1 VDLASSLTVG
11 GARYYDSSRM
21 TTAVLCIG
29 TELTRGEINNT
40 NATWLCEELT
50 LIGHEVAETVV
61 VPDDRAAIRAVLQR
75 LGAAHGVIVSTGG
88 LGPTTDDITS
98 ECAAAVLGVP
108 LERHEQSLDA
118 IRARFARFGRPMTA
132 SNAKQ
137 ADFPRGAAILPNPNG
152 TAPGFAV
159 SIGKARAFFM
169 PGVPGEM
176 KPMFANFIAPELRAL
191 VTGGSHQVRLRTF
204 GLPESTVNDRLA
216 GIEAAHGVTI
226 GYRAHFP
233 EIEVKVLA
241 RSPTL
246 AEAKRAAMAAA
257 EEVKSRL
264 GDVVYGEGSVDFAE
278 SVGTLFRERSQT
290 LAIAESCTGGLVAQ
304 LVTEHPGASEFF
316 KGAIV
321 AYDDSVKTAVLGVP
335 PALVASRGAVS
346 TEVARAMAE
355 GTRRALGV
363 DVALAVTG
371 LAGPGGATAS
381 KPVGDVHLAVATSE
395 GTTDRQLSF
404 PGSRNQVR
412 LLAAYAGLSLVRRVV
427 LHGHGGDQ

>member
-1 VDLASSLTVG
+1 
-11 GARYYDSSRM
+11 M

-29 TELTRGEINNT
+29 TELTRGEITNT

-61 VPDDRAAIRAVLQR
+61 VPDDRGAIQAVLER
-75 LGAAHGVIVSTGG
+75 LARSNAIIVSTGG

-98 ECAAAVLGVP
+98 ECAAAVVGVP
-108 LERHEQSLDA
+108 LERHEASLEA
-118 IRARFARFGRPMTA
+118 IRARMARFGRTVAP

-137 ADFPRGAAILPNPNG
+137 ADFPRGATILPNPNG
-152 TAPGFAV
+152 TAPGFV
-159 SIGKARAFFM
+159 VTIGKARAFFM
-169 PGVPGEM
+169 PGVPTEM
-176 KPMFANFIAPELRAL
+176 KPMFANHVAPDLRAL

-204 GLPESTVNDRLA
+204 GMPESTVNDRLA
-216 GIEAAHGVTI
+216 GIEAKYGVTL

-233 EIEVKVLA
+233 EIEVKVLSRA
-241 RSPTL
+241 QTP
-246 AEAKRAAMAAA
+246 AEAKRGARTAAD
-257 EEVKSRL
+257 EVKSRL
-264 GDVVYGEGSVDFAE
+264 GDVVYGEGGVDFAE
-278 SVGTLFRERSQT
+278 SVGALFRERSLT

-304 LVTEHPGASEFF
+304 LITDHPGASEFF

-355 GTRRALGV
+355 GARRALGV

-371 LAGPGGATAS
+371 LAGPGGATSS
-381 KPVGDVHLAVATSE
+381 K
-395 GTTDRQLSF
+395 
-404 PGSRNQVR
+404 
-412 LLAAYAGLSLVRRVV
+412 
-427 LHGHGGDQ
+427 

>member
-1 VDLASSLTVG
+1 
-11 GARYYDSSRM
+11 M
-21 TTAVLCIG
+21 TSVVLSIG
-29 TELTRGEINNT
+29 TELTRGEIANT

-50 LIGHEVAETVV
+50 LIGHEVTEAAV
-61 VPDDRAAIRAVLQR
+61 VPDDRADIKGSLTR
-75 LGAAHGVIVSTGG
+75 LAAAHSVIVSTGG

-98 ECAAAVLGVP
+98 ECVAAVLGVP
-108 LERHEQSLDA
+108 LECHAPSLEA
-118 IRARFARFGRPMTA
+118 IRVRMAKFGRTVTP

-137 ADFPRGAAILPNPNG
+137 ADFPRGATILPNPNG

-159 SIGKARAFFM
+159 SIGHCRAFFM
-169 PGVPGEM
+169 PGVPSEM
-176 KPMFANFIAPELRAL
+176 KPMFANHVAPDLRTL
-191 VTGGSHQVRLRTF
+191 VTGGAYQVRLRTF
-204 GLPESTVNDRLA
+204 GMPESAVNDRLA

-241 RSPTL
+241 RAHTG
-246 AEAKRAAMAAA
+246 AEAKRISMAAA

-278 SVGTLFRERSQT
+278 SVGTLFRERSLT

-304 LVTEHPGASEFF
+304 LVTDHPGASEFF
-316 KGAIV
+316 RGGIV

-335 PALVASRGAVS
+335 PALVTTRGAVS

-355 GTRRALGV
+355 GARRALGV

-371 LAGPGGATAS
+371 LAGPGGATTA
-381 KPVGDVHLAVATSE
+381 KAIGDVHLAVATAD

-404 PGSRNQVR
+404 PGSRSQVR
-412 LLAAYAGLSLVRRVV
+412 FLAAYAGLSLVRRVV

>member
-1 VDLASSLTVG
+1 
-11 GARYYDSSRM
+11 M

-29 TELTRGEINNT
+29 TELTRGEIMNT

-50 LIGHEVAETVV
+50 LIGHEVSETVV
-61 VPDDRAAIRAVLQR
+61 VPDDREAIKTVLVRLSRANR
-75 LGAAHGVIVSTGG
+75 VIVSTGG

-98 ECAAAVLGVP
+98 ECAAAVIGVA
-108 LERHEQSLDA
+108 LERHEPSFEA
-118 IRARFARFGRPMTA
+118 IRTRMARFGRAVAP

-137 ADFPRGAAILPNPNG
+137 ADFPGGAAILPNPNG

-159 SIGKARAFFM
+159 TIGKARAFFM

-176 KPMFANFIAPELRAL
+176 KPMFANHVAPDLRVL

-216 GIEAAHGVTI
+216 GIEAKYAVTL

-233 EIEVKVLA
+233 EIEVKVLCRA
-241 RSPTL
+241 ATPT
-246 AEAKRAAMAAA
+246 EAKRVARMAADD
-257 EEVKSRL
+257 VKSRL
-264 GDVVYGEGSVDFAE
+264 GDIVYGEGSVDFAE
-278 SVGTLFRERSQT
+278 SVGALFRERSLT
-290 LAIAESCTGGLVAQ
+290 LAIAESCTGGLVSQ
-304 LVTEHPGASEFF
+304 LVTDHPGASEFF

-335 PALVASRGAVS
+335 PALVSSRGAVS
-346 TEVARAMAE
+346 IEVTRAMAE
-355 GTRRALGV
+355 GARRALGV

-371 LAGPGGATAS
+371 LAGPGGATSS
-381 KPVGDVHLAVATSE
+381 KSVGDVHLAVATSD
-395 GTTDRQLSF
+395 GTTDRQLAF

-412 LLAAYAGLSLVRRVV
+412 LLASYAGLSLVRRVV

>member
-1 VDLASSLTVG
+1 
-11 GARYYDSSRM
+11 M
-21 TTAVLCIG
+21 TSAVLSIG
-29 TELTRGEINNT
+29 TELTRGEIANT
-40 NATWLCEELT
+40 NCTWLCEELT
-50 LIGHEVAETVV
+50 LIGHEVTEAAV
-61 VPDDRAAIRAVLQR
+61 VPDDRDDIRRTLERLAAKHVL
-75 LGAAHGVIVSTGG
+75 IVSTGG

-98 ECAAAVLGVP
+98 ECVAAVLGVP
-108 LERHEQSLDA
+108 LERDAASLEA
-118 IRARFARFGRPMTA
+118 IAARMARFGRTVTP

-137 ADFPRGAAILPNPNG
+137 ADFPRGATILSNPNG

-159 SIGKARAFFM
+159 NIGRCRAFFM
-169 PGVPGEM
+169 PGVPAEM
-176 KPMFANFIAPELRAL
+176 KPMFANHVAPDLRTL
-191 VTGGSHQVRLRTF
+191 VSGGSYQVRLRTF
-204 GLPESTVNDRLA
+204 GMPESAVNDRLA
-216 GIEAAHGVTI
+216 GVEATHGVVI

-241 RSPTL
+241 RAPTQQ
-246 AEAKRAAMAAA
+246 EAKRISIAAA
-257 EEVKSRL
+257 ETAKSRL

-278 SVGTLFRERSQT
+278 SVGSLFRERGLT
-290 LAIAESCTGGLVAQ
+290 LAAAESCTGGLVAQ
-304 LVTEHPGASEFF
+304 LITDHPGASEFF
-316 KGAIV
+316 RGSIV

-335 PALVASRGAVS
+335 ATLVASRGAVS

-371 LAGPGGATAS
+371 FAGPSIAGTVMAPGKA
-381 KPVGDVHLAVATSE
+381 VGDVHLAVATAD

-404 PGSRNQVR
+404 PGSRSQVR

>member
-1 VDLASSLTVG
+1 
-11 GARYYDSSRM
+11 M
-21 TTAVLCIG
+21 TSAVFSIG
-29 TELTRGEINNT
+29 TELTRGEIANT

-50 LIGHEVAETVV
+50 LIGHEVAEAVV
-61 VPDDRAAIRAVLQR
+61 IADSKDDIRSSLLR
-75 LGAAHGVIVSTGG
+75 LSSTHSVIVSTGG
-88 LGPTTDDITS
+88 LGPTTDDITT
-98 ECAAAVLGVP
+98 ECVANVLGVP
-108 LERHEQSLDA
+108 LERDAASLEA
-118 IRARFARFGRPMTA
+118 IRARMARFGRTVTP

-137 ADFPRGAAILPNPNG
+137 ADFPRGATILPNPNG

-159 SIGKARAFFM
+159 NVGGCRAFFM

-176 KPMFANFIAPELRAL
+176 KPMFANYVAPDLRTL
-191 VTGGSHQVRLRTF
+191 VRGGSYQVRLRTF
-204 GLPESTVNDRLA
+204 GLPESAVNDRLA
-216 GIEAAHGVTI
+216 GIEGAHGVVI

-241 RSPTL
+241 RASTQQ
-246 AEAKRAAMAAA
+246 EAKRVAVAAA
-257 EEVKSRL
+257 EAVKGRL

-278 SVGTLFRERSQT
+278 SVGSLFRERGLT
-290 LAIAESCTGGLVAQ
+290 LAAAESCTGGLVAQ
-304 LVTEHPGASEFF
+304 LITDHAGASEFF
-316 KGAIV
+316 RGSIV

-335 PALVASRGAVS
+335 ATLVSSRGAVS

-355 GTRRALGV
+355 GARRALGV

-381 KPVGDVHLAVATSE
+381 KAVGDVHLAVATAD

-404 PGSRNQVR
+404 PGSRSQVR
-412 LLAAYAGLSLVRRVV
+412 LLAAYAALSLVRRVV